1 VGSPRGC
8 GLRTVRNRQHDQR
21 LAGTRRRRRADQ
33 ARLRSRPSAGIFPG
47 IFWRPKTG
55 AGCAGDGPCSPRAHR
70 VGTCGMWRAAVHC
83 TLRGT
88 TSGDEIGRRA
98 VLEQSRARS
107 SWLFGTGS
115 ASTGRAP
122 KGKDDLSRDATSV
135 RSGNRR
141 SRLQAE
147 VAERE
152 AFEARFP
159 PETFSGIAE
168 AIGLPPEPEILSG
181 LRARCWRRSTF
192 STRSAPGKARR
203 VRNGFLG

>member
-1 VGSPRGC
+1 
-8 GLRTVRNRQHDQR
+8 
-21 LAGTRRRRRADQ
+21 
-33 ARLRSRPSAGIFPG
+33 
-47 IFWRPKTG
+47 
-55 AGCAGDGPCSPRAHR
+55 
-70 VGTCGMWRAAVHC
+70 MWRAAVHC

-181 LRARCWRRSTF
+181 LRRSLLETFYFFYAISSGESPSREEWISGLTELRDAARSLSKSLRYSGAWITVGSL
-192 STRSAPGKARR
+192 GKAEDEPMYDEKFRATVRSLAAKAEKKIVELKSRR
-203 VRNGFLG
+203 DQPGRP